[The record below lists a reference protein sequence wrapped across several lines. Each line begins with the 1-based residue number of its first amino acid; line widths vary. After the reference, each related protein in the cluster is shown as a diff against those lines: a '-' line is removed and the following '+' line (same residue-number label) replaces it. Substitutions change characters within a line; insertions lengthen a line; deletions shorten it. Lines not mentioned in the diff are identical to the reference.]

1 MCSPQVKPPKPL
13 SFRSGFVPLGL
24 GIGSAYAL
32 ATGVREFI
40 QIKEVLCMDER
51 YLFLTGA
58 AVGAGLMYLLDPV
71 SGKRRRAFTRD
82 QMTHLA
88 KETDSLVGQTGR
100 DLRNRYEGVVAEAR
114 RLWTQEEVADDVL
127 AGRVRTAL
135 GRIVS
140 HPRSLEVSA
149 EQGWMTL
156 SGPVLASEER
166 RLLHR
171 IRRVPGVRGVDNK
184 LEVYKSTAHISGLQ
198 GGVPRQER
206 FELMQANWSPAIRLL
221 SVLGGGAAALYGL
234 RRRDFGGLAAGLLG
248 MGFAA
253 RGITNTELR
262 ELLGVTPR
270 EPAEIVLQKTVHVEA
285 PLEKTVSMWTDF
297 QNLPRF
303 LPGIQ
308 EVKDIGEGR
317 STWTITLDDQPMHWE
332 ALTVS
337 SKNAFAWKSQP
348 GAVLANSGTIR
359 FDPAAAGTRVQ
370 VTLSCRPSRGMPSRV
385 AAQWFGS
392 DPARYLAESLPEMK
406 RIIETQV
413 SRAEMP
419 APEKAV

>member
-1 MCSPQVKPPKPL
+1 
-13 SFRSGFVPLGL
+13 
-24 GIGSAYAL
+24 
-32 ATGVREFI
+32 
-40 QIKEVLCMDER
+40 
-51 YLFLTGA
+51 
-58 AVGAGLMYLLDPV
+58 
-71 SGKRRRAFTRD
+71 
-82 QMTHLA
+82 
-88 KETDSLVGQTGR
+88 
-100 DLRNRYEGVVAEAR
+100 
-114 RLWTQEEVADDVL
+114 
-127 AGRVRTAL
+127 
-135 GRIVS
+135 
-140 HPRSLEVSA
+140 
-149 EQGWMTL
+149 
-156 SGPVLASEER
+156 
-166 RLLHR
+166 
-171 IRRVPGVRGVDNK
+171 
-184 LEVYKSTAHISGLQ
+184 
-198 GGVPRQER
+198 
-206 FELMQANWSPAIRLL
+206 
-221 SVLGGGAAALYGL
+221 
-234 RRRDFGGLAAGLLG
+234 

-406 RIIETQV
+406 RIIETQF
-413 SRAEMP
+413 SGAEVP
-419 APEKAV
+419 APEKAG